1 MNETHRIRWA
11 LNKWAQVGVK
21 LIGILF
27 IKIYIYCTC
36 YWIRLFYDYWTFK
49 AMSYSDKNLNI

>member
-11 LNKWAQVGVK
+11 LNKWARVGVK

-49 AMSYSDKNLNI
+49 AM